1 MTARYLAASAAV
13 TAIVVVTVW
22 VTNLSFQRAILLAP
36 VLVVGVGAIA
46 GLFVFWG
53 RVGWD
58 SFRRSR
64 HRRAIAIGSTV
75 LLVVLVVLSILGV
88 KLPHE

>member
-1 MTARYLAASAAV
+1 MATRYLAASAVV
-13 TAIVVVTVW
+13 TAIVLVTVW
-22 VTNLSFQRAILLAP
+22 LTNLSFQRAILLAP
-36 VLVVGVGAIA
+36 VLVVGVAAIA

-64 HRRAIAIGSTV
+64 HRRAIAVGS
-75 LLVVLVVLSILGV
+75 VLVLAVLVALSILGV

>member
-1 MTARYLAASAAV
+1 VTARYLAASAAV